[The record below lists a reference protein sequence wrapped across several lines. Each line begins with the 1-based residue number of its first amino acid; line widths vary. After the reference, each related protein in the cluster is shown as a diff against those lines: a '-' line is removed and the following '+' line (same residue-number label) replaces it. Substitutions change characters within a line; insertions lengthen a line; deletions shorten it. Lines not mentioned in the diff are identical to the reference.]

1 VCCTGSDAAPALLK
15 EHPPAAALRLW
26 FDRLAHHGRIKHGL
40 AGALHAATSDS
51 LAGETHAPVIGAIT
65 LQLRACKEDGSVRPG
80 LDPDEILLLLGFCGG
95 STAVLTGRCTQ
106 PGCST
111 SCWTACRPAPRP
123 PGGRRSSLPAGSGKA
138 NLGETGPPL
147 IAARPVEASK
157 GVLVTGPAQPPVPE
171 GELRVSDQDRDR
183 TLELLGQ
190 HAAEGRLTLDE
201 HEERASLVLGAR
213 TRADLAAVTRD
224 LPALGQPSPGRA
236 PTTAGS
242 APPRQATRWFV
253 AIMGGSKRRG
263 RFRPA
268 SVVNVLAIMGG
279 DEIDLR
285 DAGIDA
291 NGLTMNMYAVM
302 GGSTIY
308 VPNTVEVEISGFSFM
323 GGNEDRGEAHQP
335 RPGAPVIHI
344 RSFNL
349 MGGNTIWRLPPEAR
363 GLSLKEGRR
372 LAKEA
377 ERGRLTA
384 G

>member
-1 VCCTGSDAAPALLK
+1 
-15 EHPPAAALRLW
+15 
-26 FDRLAHHGRIKHGL
+26 
-40 AGALHAATSDS
+40 
-51 LAGETHAPVIGAIT
+51 
-65 LQLRACKEDGSVRPG
+65 
-80 LDPDEILLLLGFCGG
+80 
-95 STAVLTGRCTQ
+95 
-106 PGCST
+106 
-111 SCWTACRPAPRP
+111 
-123 PGGRRSSLPAGSGKA
+123 
-138 NLGETGPPL
+138 
-147 IAARPVEASK
+147 
-157 GVLVTGPAQPPVPE
+157 VLVTGSALPPVPE

-201 HEERASLVLGAR
+201 HEERASLVLAAR
-213 TRADLAAVTRD
+213 TRADLATVTRD
-224 LPALGQPSPGRA
+224 LPALGQPSPGRPPA
-236 PTTAGS
+236 AAGS
-242 APPRQATRWFV
+242 APPRKATRWFV

-263 RFRPA
+263 RFRLA
-268 SVVNVLAIMGG
+268 SVVNVVAIMGG

-285 DAGIDA
+285 DAEIDA
-291 NGLTMNMYAVM
+291 NGLTMNMYAIM

-323 GGNEDRGEAHQP
+323 GGNEDRGGAHQP

-363 GLSLKEGRR
+363 GLSLNESRR